1 MLKFFGYF
9 FPTKI
14 CKKWP
19 KCFETLTDLA
29 TLMFVQVFC
38 AKLLKRVNFV
48 TKLLNFV
55 AKFLTFQLRA
65 NCLANVSSI
74 EI

>member
-14 CKKWP
+14 FKKWP
-19 KCFETLTDLA
+19 KCFKTLTDLA

-38 AKLLKRVNFV
+38 AKLLKR
-48 TKLLNFV
+48 
-55 AKFLTFQLRA
+55 LTSLQ
-65 NCLANVSSI
+65 SY
-74 EI
+74 